1 MNPDPQTL
9 SHAKLASENSF
20 ALEDRVAIGQMRMLC
35 EQKHT
40 PIAIAVGI
48 LFVIYLLWGVAPAE
62 HLIFL
67 MLLVAII
74 TATRLRSLAE
84 FPKLPDHAI
93 DIRTWQKHFARMALF
108 AGSTFV
114 VMEIIGYQA
123 MGDQHWEVFDIVVM
137 AAAGVALGSMTLVP
151 KLYFYFAFPPLL
163 VMATFHALKG
173 GSYHL
178 YISAGTVVIG
188 AAFYTASRHLGK
200 VTTQSLRLRIQNET
214 LTEAAE
220 EQQQNLRAIL
230 NNLPDATFVID
241 RDGVITS
248 WNRAAEELTG
258 VKAADMIGKG
268 DHEYS
273 IPFYGERRPVLIDL
287 LFESSTETRQRYGHL
302 ARVSDTLTGEGF
314 IASRGIWFEASASPL
329 CDIHGH
335 VIGGIETVRDITSRK
350 NIQIELQAAE
360 RRLADTIDLMPDAA
374 FVIDRNGV
382 ITAWNR
388 AAEEMTGAKAADMIG
403 KGDHEYAIP
412 FYGERRPIMIDL
424 IMQSDQNAHERY
436 HAVRR
441 TGDVLTGEAYIQP
454 QGKTAWI
461 QACASLLRDA
471 QGNITGAI
479 ETVRDM
485 SEHKQL
491 EEELRASERQLAQ
504 IIDLL
509 PDATFVIDRKGVI
522 TAWNRAAEEMTG
534 AKAAAMIGKGDHEYG
549 IAFYGERRPVLID
562 LVFSPESEL
571 LQEKYKHVR
580 RVGDVL
586 VAETYLR
593 VPGGVEVWAHGSAA
607 VLRDD
612 DGNILGAVET
622 VRDLTERKRFEDD
635 LAKAREAA
643 ERASQAK
650 ADFLANMS
658 HEIRTPMNA
667 IMGMSHLALQT
678 ELSPKQHNYIQKIHR
693 AADNLLGIINEILD
707 FSKIEAGKLSM
718 EKVNFQLEDVMDNL
732 ANLIGIRAED
742 KGLELLF
749 NIAPDIPTALIGDSL
764 RLGQVL
770 INLGNNAVKFTE
782 RGEIVVGFETVSIT
796 PKDVELHFWIK
807 DSGIG
812 MTQEQQERLFQ
823 SFSQADTSTTRKY
836 GGTGLGLV
844 ISKNLV
850 EMMDGKI
857 WVDSEYG
864 KGSTFHF
871 HARFGL
877 QAKPAQRH
885 VIPTD
890 ELTGIR
896 ILVADDNATA
906 REILVTMS
914 KSYGMD
920 TEMATDGRQALEMIV
935 SADKNRVPYDLILM
949 DWKMPSI
956 DGIECFQQIREAG
969 LTQEPKVIMVTGYGK
984 EDVLN
989 SAQNR
994 GVLVETVLTKPVTAS
1009 TLLEAISRTLGR
1021 GVIVPVR
1028 TKEKARQ
1035 QSAAMRKLRGV
1046 RLLLVED
1053 NEMNQE
1059 LAMELLR
1066 NAGIDIVLASNGQEA
1081 LDVLAQDALFDGVL
1095 MDCQMPVMDGYTAT
1109 REIHKNPEW
1118 AKLPIIAMTANVIA
1132 GERDKVLA
1140 AGMCDH
1146 IGKPINVDAL
1156 FDTIAKWIEPAHPSD
1171 TEPDVKPTT
1180 ETNPDIQHYLP
1191 GIDTLAGLAI
1201 SMNDSVLYQR
1211 MLAMF
1216 HDHQGNF
1223 AEAFELA
1230 RRDSDPTATTRTA
1243 HTLKGTAGNVGAKAV
1258 QLAAEK
1264 LEYACRD
1271 NASRD
1276 IIDRLLMS
1284 TLDELRPVIDGLA
1297 NLDAMEAIGKDGRID
1312 KNMLAPL
1319 IDKLRVLLEGDDL
1332 AAVDVVEELVAATK
1346 GTELAGLVKKV
1357 AQTVADFDIDAAIE
1371 ALRNVSESMQ
1381 RI

>member
-1 MNPDPQTL
+1 MKPSNHLSDTVAASALTL
-9 SHAKLASENSF
+9 E
-20 ALEDRVAIGQMRMLC
+20 ERVAIGQMRMLC

-48 LFVIYLLWGVAPAE
+48 LFVIYLLWGTAPAE
-62 HLIFL
+62 QLIFL
-67 MLLVAII
+67 MLVVAII
-74 TATRLRSLAE
+74 TVTRLRSLAE
-84 FPKLPDHAI
+84 FQRLPIHAI
-93 DIRTWQKHFARMALF
+93 DIGVWQKHFARMAIF
-108 AGSTFV
+108 SGGAFV
-114 VMEIIGYQA
+114 VMEIIGYRA

-151 KLYFYFAFPPLL
+151 KLYPYFAFPPLL
-163 VMATFHALKG
+163 TMVTFHALNG

-178 YISAGTVVIG
+178 FISAGTVVIG
-188 AAFYTASRHLGK
+188 AAFYTAARHLGK
-200 VTTQSLRLRIQNET
+200 VTTQSLRLRIQNES

-230 NNLPDATFVID
+230 DNLPDATFVID

-258 VKAADMIGKG
+258 AKAADMIGKG
-268 DHEYS
+268 NHEYS

-287 LFESSTETRQRYGHL
+287 LFESSAETRQRYGHL
-302 ARVSDTLTGEGF
+302 ARVSDTLVGEGF

-329 CDIHGH
+329 RDIHGQ

-350 NIQIELQAAE
+350 NIQIELEAAE

-374 FVIDRNGV
+374 FVIDTNGV

-403 KGDHEYAIP
+403 KGNHEYSIP

-424 IMQSDQNAHERY
+424 VMQSDQDAHEKY

-441 TGDVLTGEAYIQP
+441 AGDVLTGEAYIQP
-454 QGKTAWI
+454 RGKTAWI

-471 QGNITGAI
+471 KGNITGAI

-509 PDATFVIDRKGVI
+509 PDATFVIDRNGVI
-522 TAWNRAAEEMTG
+522 TAWNRAATEMTG
-534 AKAAAMIGKGDHEYG
+534 FEATDMIGKGNHEYG

-580 RVGDVL
+580 RSGDAL
-586 VAETYLR
+586 IAETYLQ
-593 VPGGVEVWAHGSAA
+593 VAGGREVWAHGSAA

-612 DGNILGAVET
+612 DGNVLGAVET

-667 IMGMSHLALQT
+667 IIGMSHLALQT

-718 EKVNFQLEDVMDNL
+718 EKSDFQLEDVLDNL
-732 ANLIGIRAED
+732 ANLLGIRAED

-764 RLGQVL
+764 RLGQILV
-770 INLGNNAVKFTE
+770 NLGNNAVKFTE
-782 RGEIVVGFETVSIT
+782 HGEIVVGIESVAVT
-796 PKDVELHFWIK
+796 PEAVELHFWVK

-812 MTQEQQERLFQ
+812 MTQEQQQKLFQ
-823 SFSQADTSTTRKY
+823 AFSQADTSTTRKY

-850 EMMDGKI
+850 EMMDGNI

-871 HARFGL
+871 HAHFGL
-877 QAKPAQRH
+877 QAKPEPRQ
-885 VIPTD
+885 VIFTE
-890 ELTGIR
+890 ELAGTR
-896 ILVADDNATA
+896 VLVADDNTTA
-906 REILVTMS
+906 QEILVTMAR
-914 KSYGMD
+914 SYGMD
-920 TEMATDGRQALEMIV
+920 ADVATDGRQALEMV
-935 SADKNRVPYDLILM
+935 ASAERNGAPYDLVLM
-949 DWKMPSI
+949 DWKMPII
-956 DGIECFQQIREAG
+956 DGVECLRQIRQTG
-969 LTQEPKVIMVTGYGK
+969 LTHEPKIIMVTGYGK
-984 EDVLN
+984 EDVLH
-989 SAQNR
+989 SANKR
-994 GVLVETVLTKPVTAS
+994 GVSVETVLTKPVTAS
-1009 TLLEAISRTLGR
+1009 ALLEAIGKTLGR
-1021 GVIVPVR
+1021 GVLVSR
-1028 TKEKARQ
+1028 HTEKKSRQ
-1035 QSAAMRKLRGV
+1035 LSVAMRKLRGA

-1059 LAMELLR
+1059 LALELLR
-1066 NAGIDIVLASNGQEA
+1066 NAGITVVLATNGQEA
-1081 LDVLAQDALFDGVL
+1081 LDVLAQDAQFDGVL

-1109 REIHKNPEW
+1109 REIRKNPDW
-1118 AKLPIIAMTANVIA
+1118 AKLPIIAMTANVIS

-1146 IGKPINVDAL
+1146 IGKPFNVDAL

-1171 TEPDVKPTT
+1171 TDPDVKPAT
-1180 ETNPDIQHYLP
+1180 EANADIPQHLP

-1201 SMNDSVLYQR
+1201 SMNDSVLYR
-1211 MLAMF
+1211 KMLAMF
-1216 HDHQGNF
+1216 RDNQRNF

-1230 RRDSDPTATTRTA
+1230 RRDSDTTAATRTA
-1243 HTLKGTAGNVGAKAV
+1243 HTLKGTAGNIGAKGV
-1258 QLAAEK
+1258 QLAAEE
-1264 LEYACRD
+1264 LEHACRD
-1271 NASRD
+1271 NASCD
-1276 IIDRLLMS
+1276 VIDRLLIL

-1297 NLDAMEAIGKDGRID
+1297 TIDAMAAIDKDGRID
-1312 KNMLAPL
+1312 KEMLAPL
-1319 IDKLRVLLEGDDL
+1319 IDKLMVLLEGDDL
-1332 AAVDVVEELVAATK
+1332 TAGDVVEELVAATK
-1346 GTELAGLVKKV
+1346 GTELADLVKKV
-1357 AQTVADFDIDAAIE
+1357 AQTVASFDVDAAIE
-1371 ALRNVSESMQ
+1371 ALRHVSETMQ